1 MDALKHLVAN
11 IPDWLKRLEELNGQ
25 VAKRQM
31 ELAQLAEPK
40 PQSDSI
46 LPAAAV
52 ARSLRNKG
60 SQESL
65 RPHDEPEAHPRESTP
80 QPEVA
85 PIVTTAAPAGER
97 PAPSSPSEP
106 QSPSAIARQTSQ
118 ARAAGQ
124 ARARAT
130 LRRRQRSDSVIS
142 AEGATP
148 KFRTRSMIIVYYDS
162 YVQLFFEDLV
172 KFVSASRNMMRKAK
186 MAAKVAQIKRLA
198 EMEVPDESD
207 EDEAEPSTPTPS
219 DGAIAPLEAGP
230 TVMKS
235 GEAEESL
242 PSLRFMSAR
251 RMQSPGLLMA
261 QAALGRSMY
270 SRAGM
275 AARGAYGRG
284 AMGPPGLDPLEK
296 DIYDDLDKGLEFV
309 QSMCEHAAHQ
319 FLRDGDCVEEV
330 GKIAS
335 RMAETKGLADKELE
349 RVQREEPDTLK
360 AAEDESR
367 GRSYRPPS
375 MRKDLTSSCAHRSDP
390 SIKDAALAAAKATA
404 AAGGNGIAASS
415 KLAVDEGVE
424 DMQPDPTQ
432 NPALNKATRMM

>member
-1 MDALKHLVAN
+1 MDAIKHIVAN

-25 VAKRQM
+25 VAKRQK
-31 ELAQLAEPK
+31 ELAQLTE
-40 PQSDSI
+40 PQSQSDAGVT
-46 LPAAAV
+46 PPTK
-52 ARSLRNKG
+52 SLRNKG

-85 PIVTTAAPAGER
+85 PVVTALAPADEKQ
-97 PAPSSPSEP
+97 PVPSSPSDP
-106 QSPSAIARQTSQ
+106 QSPSAVARQTSQ

-142 AEGATP
+142 AEGAAP
-148 KFRTRSMIIVYYDS
+148 KYRTRSMIIVYYDS

-198 EMEVPDESD
+198 ELEMPDESD
-207 EDEAEPSTPTPS
+207 EDEAEEPSTPSPA
-219 DGAIAPLEAGP
+219 DGAIAPLEAAPSAG
-230 TVMKS
+230 KD
-235 GEAEESL
+235 GNAEEKI
-242 PSLRFMSAR
+242 PSLRYMSAR

-275 AARGAYGRG
+275 GARGAFGRS

-296 DIYDDLDKGLEFV
+296 DIYDDLDKGLEYV

-319 FLRDGDCVEEV
+319 FLRDGDCAEEV
-330 GKIAS
+330 GKITG
-335 RMAETKGLADKELE
+335 RMAETKELADRELE
-349 RVQREEPDTLK
+349 RVQREEPETLK

-375 MRKDLTSSCAHRSDP
+375 MRKDLTSSCSHRSDP
-390 SIKDAALAAAKATA
+390 SIKDALATAKANSGA
-404 AAGGNGIAASS
+404 VANGIVAGN
-415 KLAVDEGVE
+415 KPAVDEGVE
-424 DMQPDPTQ
+424 DMQTDDTPNQP
-432 NPALNKATRMM
+432 LNKGTRMM